1 MLLALAIAAP
11 TATFEPVRVPWSA
24 LAPDASSEHSDILA
38 KAISMTGIIQVTG
51 IPGYAS
57 GRKSVLEMA
66 SACDDWAQIH
76 TFDDRTTRRT
86 IATHTIPGPGG
97 AQEIKITKDTKA
109 CEEFKVLSKP
119 FRESIDSAVRRFGER
134 LSGLLHTETPMLATR
149 AGFPFET
156 FAHVVD
162 NGEHLE
168 HFHAYTKE
176 ERLEGEDTSTGKGS
190 VAAVAA
196 AANDDG
202 TTLPMHTDQGLFIA
216 FTPAL
221 VVRRDGAV
229 ARGDDS
235 TFLVRLSDG
244 TVESVSFDADSLVF
258 MIGHGVEQIVRP
270 KLLPGGLMPRATPHA
285 VTVIAPRD
293 DPSAQRAWYG
303 RMVLPPHDAAVAGAG
318 VTYGEMRATM
328 NAEVK
333 SPASSSSSSSS
344 PPAVALGCSSGVGAA
359 ADSGLAELHRRVLSE
374 PASCAEGTGLMCW
387 HRCMP
392 LADGDGSGTNDAL
405 NCTGKGLQ
413 LQCVNSRDQITSGG
427 HGDYFPSCTNTMQ
440 AETPYP
446 KIDQSKRTAACD
458 DDGAFLASTDAMITE
473 GGYLASANLSAMCG
487 AVAFGPAKTPGT
499 PCLKG
504 RLMWKL
510 VGKTVHAKVAVNGA
524 FGWLAIGLRNPGGAH
539 NGMNGG
545 RVVLALPGSPISYT
559 ASTGLDLSSGP
570 SVNEYVINEVGG
582 SAFRFWKTP
591 YAQPS
596 VTAASFEAADC
607 HTSMAFS
614 TSAISG
620 WSLNVTG
627 SDELIWG
634 MNDADAFVGYH
645 GSDHRGILTA
655 NWADGLQG
663 APAHSHSMVNVSAGG
678 VAGIA
683 VGAAAV
689 GVAMGV
695 LATIAA
701 CAASNKAKKPTADVE
716 GVEIKMEAQA
726 ATNAA

>member
-1 MLLALAIAAP
+1 MKLPAHAARARYRRAP
-11 TATFEPVRVPWSA
+11 RPRLSPSVSRGPRSRRMHPRSTLTSSPRPSPDRHHTGDWHPRVCLGQEVCA
-24 LAPDASSEHSDILA
+24 GNGLGLRRLGSD
-38 KAISMTGIIQVTG
+38 S
-51 IPGYAS
+51 
-57 GRKSVLEMA
+57 
-66 SACDDWAQIH
+66 H

-229 ARGDDS
+229 GGDDS

-258 MIGHGVEQIVRP
+258 MIGHGVEQVVRP
-270 KLLPGGLMPRATPHA
+270 KLLPGGLMPRATHA

-344 PPAVALGCSSGVGAA
+344 PCGRPRLLFWRRCCRRLWPGRASPA
-359 ADSGLAELHRRVLSE
+359 
-374 PASCAEGTGLMCW
+374 
-387 HRCMP
+387 
-392 LADGDGSGTNDAL
+392 
-405 NCTGKGLQ
+405 CTL
-413 LQCVNSRDQITSGG
+413 
-427 HGDYFPSCTNTMQ
+427 
-440 AETPYP
+440 
-446 KIDQSKRTAACD
+446 
-458 DDGAFLASTDAMITE
+458 
-473 GGYLASANLSAMCG
+473 
-487 AVAFGPAKTPGT
+487 
-499 PCLKG
+499 
-504 RLMWKL
+504 
-510 VGKTVHAKVAVNGA
+510 
-524 FGWLAIGLRNPGGAH
+524 
-539 NGMNGG
+539 
-545 RVVLALPGSPISYT
+545 
-559 ASTGLDLSSGP
+559 
-570 SVNEYVINEVGG
+570 
-582 SAFRFWKTP
+582 
-591 YAQPS
+591 
-596 VTAASFEAADC
+596 
-607 HTSMAFS
+607 
-614 TSAISG
+614 
-620 WSLNVTG
+620 
-627 SDELIWG
+627 
-634 MNDADAFVGYH
+634 
-645 GSDHRGILTA
+645 
-655 NWADGLQG
+655 
-663 APAHSHSMVNVSAGG
+663 
-678 VAGIA
+678 
-683 VGAAAV
+683 
-689 GVAMGV
+689 
-695 LATIAA
+695 
-701 CAASNKAKKPTADVE
+701 
-716 GVEIKMEAQA
+716 
-726 ATNAA
+726 